1 MRHIIL
7 PSLAFIALIG
17 LIFLPVADASPAPSG
32 HVVIYSSYEGPSE
45 YLFVPVNSSG
55 ITVYPDWHIYLF
67 GQGSF
72 SFAVNGTMVET
83 GQSVTEYNLTYNF
96 NVPSGTTIN
105 ASLDFM
111 GTVYTFAD
119 VITGPLSG
127 QIADHVSISSS
138 YPGQNQFFTVSPGT
152 AGALMY
158 PDWTI
163 DIETSLNQSYTVTLN
178 GQAMLS
184 GHVSGSKT
192 LEMNVSGTSATV
204 IVVVGKSV
212 FQFPHEII
220 AGIPIQKYYGPTP
233 PPLQYTLSQYEY
245 GIARAF
251 VASLFGIFISILSVR
266 KWIIEREKREVQIL

>member
-7 PSLAFIALIG
+7 PSLAFFALIG
-17 LIFLPVADASPAPSG
+17 LVFAPVVDAASPTSG
-32 HVVIYSSYEGPSE
+32 HVEIYSSYQGPSE
-45 YLFVPVNSSG
+45 YLFVPVNSTG
-55 ITVYPDWHIYLF
+55 ITVYPDWHIYLY

-72 SFAVNGTMVET
+72 SFAVNGTVVET
-83 GQSVTEYNLTYNF
+83 GQSVTEYNLTYAF
-96 NVPSGTTIN
+96 NVPGGTTMN
-105 ASLDFM
+105 ASLYFM
-111 GTVYTFAD
+111 GTAYTFAD
-119 VITGPLSG
+119 VITGPLSS
-127 QIADHVSISSS
+127 QVADHVSVSSS

-163 DIETSLNQSYTVTLN
+163 DLATSLNQSYTVTLN
-178 GQAMLS
+178 GQAILS